1 MRRSDGWQCPDF
13 RSSPPRFRH
22 RGKLLAGKD
31 ESAND
36 TGVKTSILAQQKSV
50 LLQRRLPA
58 TNNQGIIFMIIT
70 LRRVSALFVTAAVTM
85 ATSAFAQGPSEAQ
98 RAAVKAQCRSDYMA
112 HCSSVTPGGKE
123 ALECLAQHMSSLSGG
138 CQAAVKAVQAAVE
151 PKEEPKQETK
161 EEAKPEAKPEAAPAT
176 QAAKPAAEGVP
187 KAAATAPAKKPS
199 SAQIAA
205 VKSNCRS
212 DYMKACAGVP
222 TGGAAALQCL
232 EENEAKLSPSC
243 KKAVAAASGGGGG
256 AAPATA
262 NAAPEAPAAGGTP
275 ATAPAAPRLVLR
287 PMRPVEVLAVMRSAC
302 GADVRTLCAGVPP
315 GGGRIISCLV
325 EQSASLSPACREVLG
340 QFATR

>member
-1 MRRSDGWQCPDF
+1 M
-13 RSSPPRFRH
+13 
-22 RGKLLAGKD
+22 
-31 ESAND
+31 
-36 TGVKTSILAQQKSV
+36 
-50 LLQRRLPA
+50 
-58 TNNQGIIFMIIT
+58 MIT
-70 LRRVSALFVTAAVTM
+70 LRHVSALFVAAAVTM

-98 RAAVKAQCRSDYMA
+98 RAAVKAQCRSDYMT

-161 EEAKPEAKPEAAPAT
+161 EEAAKPEPKPEAAPAT
-176 QAAKPAAEGVP
+176 EAAKPTAEGAP

-212 DYMKACAGVP
+212 DYMAHCSSVTP
-222 TGGAAALQCL
+222 GGAAALQCL
-232 EENEAKLSPSC
+232 EKNEAKLSPSC
-243 KKAVAAASGGGGG
+243 RKAVAVASGGGEAASAAAG

-262 NAAPEAPAAGGTP
+262 NAAPEAGAAPAA
-275 ATAPAAPRLVLR
+275 APAAPPLVLR
-287 PMRPVEVLAVMRSAC
+287 PMRPIEVLGVMRSAC
-302 GADVRTLCAGVPP
+302 GADVRTLCAGVPA

-325 EQSASLSPACREVLG
+325 EQAPSLSPACRDVLG
-340 QFATR
+340 QFAAR